1 MLKNSFMSTTRD
13 FTSGEL
19 SLLSSSNCPKKT
31 ASNSFRSAVS
41 LNSTTQIIQFNK
53 KHKRTNKGPQ
63 LKPRTLILS
72 PLYLSVPPLY
82 PVPRTQ
88 FKTVNLA
95 GLTAWAT
102 LSRAQG
108 FTWFFFLLHSFYSS
122 FIALHIGILNQNP
135 LTVEHWI

>member
-31 ASNSFRSAVS
+31 ASNSFRSVVS
-41 LNSTTQIIQFNK
+41 LNSTTQIIQFIK

-63 LKPRTLILS
+63 VKPRTFILS
-72 PLYLSVPPLY
+72 RSNLTVPPLY
-82 PVPRTQ
+82 PIPRTQ

-95 GLTAWAT
+95 GFSARAT
-102 LSRAQG
+102 LPRAQG
-108 FTWFFFLLHSFYSS
+108 FTRFFFCNIVFIVVSSHCTLVFWTKTLL
-122 FIALHIGILNQNP
+122 L
-135 LTVEHWI
+135 